1 MQEFLYDHNV
11 KMQKIDLQDRMD
23 CLRAFLIG
31 LPEDMPINE
40 VLSKMEKF
48 FCDSQDEKDSIT
60 LTSIH
65 RAKGRE
71 RDRVFYFKP
80 EISFDGLSEEDER

>member
-1 MQEFLYDHNV
+1 
-11 KMQKIDLQDRMD
+11 
-23 CLRAFLIG
+23 
-31 LPEDMPINE
+31 MPINE

-80 EISFDGLSEEDER
+80 EISFDGLSEEDERQERNLKFVAITRAKKFLCMVTANDE